1 MMRVFKEPLVQ
12 FLLGGFILY
21 LLLVFTG
28 PEDDVD
34 DSVIVVDDAA
44 LLTFL
49 QFQDKAFDEAQALQ
63 ILNSLDADGR
73 ARLVEDYVRDEV
85 MVREAFAMGLDQ
97 NDDVIRQR
105 LIQKMDFLFQG
116 FVDDAAV
123 PGEQEQQSYFATHQ
137 DRYQQPAKATFTH
150 VFFNSRNRERELA
163 KADAEALLAT
173 LNAEDVPFED
183 AGQYGDRFFFL
194 RNYVDR
200 SEQLITDHFGADMAA
215 EILAAKPGTEWVGPF
230 SSRFG
235 EHLVMLRSSI
245 PARGLTFEEANDRV
259 LEDMRIERR
268 DDARRQAYEDR
279 AGNYSV
285 EIVQQEEN

>member
-1 MMRVFKEPLVQ
+1 MMRVFKQPLVQ
-12 FLLGGFILY
+12 FLLGGFVLY
-21 LLLVFTG
+21 LLLTFASPEEG
-28 PEDDVD
+28 PD
-34 DSVIVVDDAA
+34 DSVIVVDDPA

-49 QFQDKAFDEAQALQ
+49 QFQDKAFDEAQARQ
-63 ILNSLDADGR
+63 ILDSLDADGR
-73 ARLVEDYVRDEV
+73 ARLVDDYIRDEV

-123 PGEQEQQSYFATHQ
+123 PSEQDQQSYFTANQ
-137 DRYQQPAKATFTH
+137 DRYQQPAQATFTH

-163 KADAEALLAT
+163 RADAEALLGT
-173 LNAEDVPFED
+173 LNADGVPFED
-183 AGQYGDRFFFL
+183 AGRYGDRFFFL

-200 SEQLITDHFGADMAA
+200 SEQLITDHFGPEMAA
-215 EILAAKPGTEWVGPF
+215 ELFAAEPDAKWIGPF

-235 EHLVMLRSSI
+235 EHLVMLRSST
-245 PARGLTFEEANDRV
+245 PARGLTFEEAKDRV

-268 DDARRQAYEDR
+268 DEARRTAYEER

-285 EIVQQEEN
+285 EIVRQEEN